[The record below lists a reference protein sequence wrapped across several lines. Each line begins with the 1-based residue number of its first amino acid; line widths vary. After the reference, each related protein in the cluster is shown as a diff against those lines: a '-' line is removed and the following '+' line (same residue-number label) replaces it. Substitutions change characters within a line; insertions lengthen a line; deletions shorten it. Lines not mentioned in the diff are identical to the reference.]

1 MLEKQLMSLLI
12 IVKCR
17 ALKISQLKKP
27 VPFTKCE

>member
-27 VPFTKCE
+27 RSLY